1 MDNILLFLLFFIFV
15 VFQRAIE
22 LFVARKNEKW
32 MKDQGALEFGSNHY
46 QYMVFMHALFFV
58 FFFIEKI
65 TINRDVPQFWPL
77 LLSVFVFTQIMRF
90 WVISSLGKYWNT
102 KILVLPNVNVIRK
115 GPYRFIKHPNYVVV
129 TLELIVVPLLFG
141 AYFTAI
147 LFTILNLLMLSVRI
161 PAEEKALNELTE
173 YEGSFQSCNRFL
185 PKLLNKYD
193 N

>member
-1 MDNILLFLLFFIFV
+1 MDNFFLFFLFFTFV
-15 VFQRAIE
+15 TFQRGVE

-46 QYMVFMHALFFV
+46 QYMVAMHALFFV
-58 FFFIEKI
+58 FFLIEKI
-65 TINRDVPQFWPL
+65 TLNRDVSQIWPL
-77 LLSVFVFTQIMRF
+77 LLSIFVLTQIMRF

-102 KILVLPNVNVIRK
+102 KIIVLPNVNVVRQ

-129 TLELIVVPLLFG
+129 TIELIVVPLLFG

-147 LFTILNLLMLSVRI
+147 LFTILNLLILSVRI
-161 PAEEKALNELTE
+161 PAEEKALKELTE
-173 YEGSFQSCNRFL
+173 YEGSFRSCNRFF

>member
-1 MDNILLFLLFFIFV
+1 MFLLFFLFV
-15 VFQRAIE
+15 VLQRSIE

-46 QYMVFMHALFFV
+46 QYMVIMHALFFV
-58 FFFIEKI
+58 FFLVEKI
-65 TINRDVPQFWPL
+65 TLNRDVSQFWPL

-102 KILVLPNVNVIRK
+102 KILVLPNVNVVRK

-129 TLELIVVPLLFG
+129 TLELMVVPLLFD
-141 AYFTAI
+141 AYVTTI
-147 LFTILNLLMLSVRI
+147 LFTILNLLILSVRI
-161 PAEEKALNELTE
+161 PAEEKALKELTE
-173 YEGSFQSCNRFL
+173 YEGSFQRCNRFF

>member
-1 MDNILLFLLFFIFV
+1 MDERPRSTGIRIKSLSIHGVHACTIFCV
-15 VFQRAIE
+15 
-22 LFVARKNEKW
+22 
-32 MKDQGALEFGSNHY
+32 
-46 QYMVFMHALFFV
+46 
-58 FFFIEKI
+58 FFIEKI

-173 YEGSFQSCNRFL
+173 YEGSFQSCNRFYQ
-185 PKLLNKYD
+185 NC
-193 N
+193 

>member
-1 MDNILLFLLFFIFV
+1 VDNILPFLLFFLFV
-15 VFQRAIE
+15 IFQRFIE

-32 MKDQGALEFGSNHY
+32 MKDQGAQEFGSNHY
-46 QYMVFMHALFFV
+46 QYMVFMHGLFFV
-58 FFFIEKI
+58 SFLVEKI
-65 TINRDVPQFWPL
+65 TLNRDVSQFWPL

-102 KILVLPNVNVIRK
+102 KILVLPNVNVVRK

-129 TLELIVVPLLFG
+129 TIELIVVPLLFG

-147 LFTILNLLMLSVRI
+147 LFTLLNLFMLSVRI
-161 PAEEKALNELTE
+161 PAEEKALKELTE
-173 YEGSFQSCNRFL
+173 YEGSFRSCNRFF

>member
-1 MDNILLFLLFFIFV
+1 VDNIFLFLLFFLFV
-15 VFQRAIE
+15 VLQRSIE

-46 QYMVFMHALFFV
+46 QYMVIMHALFFV
-58 FFFIEKI
+58 FFLVEKI
-65 TINRDVPQFWPL
+65 TLNRDVSLFWPL

-102 KILVLPNVNVIRK
+102 KILVLPNVNVVRK

-129 TLELIVVPLLFG
+129 TLELIVVPLLFE
-141 AYFTAI
+141 AYVTAV
-147 LFTILNLLMLSVRI
+147 LFTILNLLILSVRI
-161 PAEEKALNELTE
+161 PAEEKALKELTE
-173 YEGSFQSCNRFL
+173 YEGSFQSCNRFF